1 METSMSGT
9 ATGRDQDL
17 DLLSRQVTLSSR
29 VGIPMFA
36 GMAAMVYRDHGTA
49 ELFHVWTRMMGG
61 AQSALLRD
69 GMRKLG
75 ISSDEPPAVQVGK
88 YHYFSNILGGL
99 ILEYIEESPQK
110 VWLRYRGP
118 YQMMPS
124 IAAIAFPP
132 TIRRHQFSTWHARNR
147 HFLGYPRLGWVYT
160 KTTLEGDPYD
170 EGYFIEYDHDI
181 NDVEA
186 DGSEVVR
193 NTPEFDLSTAPQLD
207 PVAWPMVRQLK
218 ARRNYALGYVGTT
231 TRALTAM
238 YGELEASHMID
249 KTVRIIATQ
258 LGREWIRDLQIE
270 GTNLDAAVALT
281 TGLLNAL
288 GQEYTLVPKGDR
300 HVRIVV
306 RPSRPFDALT
316 FELRTAFSS
325 LFQTCI
331 RHMSGRIRCTL
342 LNEGENDVY
351 DLEETDSWLW

>member
-1 METSMSGT
+1 MSGI
-9 ATGRDQDL
+9 ASERAQDD
-17 DLLSRQVTLSSR
+17 DLARLSRSTTLSSR

-36 GMAAMVYRDHGTA
+36 GFAAMVYRDHGTT
-49 ELFHVWTRMMGG
+49 ELFEVWSRMMGG

-99 ILEYIEESPQK
+99 ILEYVEESPQK

-132 TIRRHQFSTWHARNR
+132 TIRRHQFSMWHARNR

-186 DGSEVVR
+186 DGSAVVR
-193 NTPEFDLSTAPQLD
+193 DTPEFDPDRAPQLD
-207 PVAWPMVRQLK
+207 PVAWPEVRRLK
-218 ARRNYALGYVGTT
+218 ARRNYALGYVATT
-231 TRALTAM
+231 THALMAM

-270 GTNLDAAVALT
+270 GSDLGAAAALV
-281 TGLLNAL
+281 TGLMTAL
-288 GQEYTLVPKGDR
+288 GQNYTLEPQGDR
-300 HVRIVV
+300 RVRILV

-316 FELRTAFSS
+316 AELRAAFAP
-325 LFQTCI
+325 LYQTCI
-331 RHMSGRIRCTL
+331 RHMSGRIRCTFVSV
-342 LNEGENDVY
+342 GDSDAY
-351 DLEETDSWLW
+351 DIEETDGWLW